1 MPGVNYGAESYHRQE
16 ADVMAREN
24 EKVIERLIK
33 CINDR
38 KVEVMDELFHD
49 DAVMDWP
56 QSGERI
62 VGGANR
68 RAIYGA
74 FPALPTITP
83 RRMVSAG
90 DLVVAEASLDYGGTA
105 PYKAVFIFEF
115 RDGKIARETAYW
127 SDAFPAPDWRSA
139 WVEKMD

>member
-1 MPGVNYGAESYHRQE
+1 
-16 ADVMAREN
+16 MAGKN

-33 CINDR
+33 CINEK

-62 VGGANR
+62 VGAANR

-74 FPALPTITP
+74 FPALPTIMP
-83 RRMVSAG
+83 RRMVSEG
-90 DLVVAEASLDYGGTA
+90 DLVVAEASLDYGGPA
-105 PYKAVFIFEF
+105 YKAVFIFEF
-115 RDGKIARETAYW
+115 RDGRIAKETAYW
-127 SDAFPAPDWRSA
+127 SEPFEAPDWRSK
-139 WVEKMD
+139 WVEKTD

>member
-1 MPGVNYGAESYHRQE
+1 
-16 ADVMAREN
+16 MATKN

-33 CINDR
+33 CINEK

-62 VGGANR
+62 VGAANR

-83 RRMVSAG
+83 RRMVSEG
-90 DLVVAEASLDYGGTA
+90 DLVVAEASLDYGGPA

-115 RDGKIARETAYW
+115 RGGKIAKETAYW
-127 SDAFPAPDWRSA
+127 SEPFEAPDWRA
-139 WVEKMD
+139 KWVEKAD

>member
-1 MPGVNYGAESYHRQE
+1 MHYRTELRHGEE
-16 ADVMAREN
+16 ADDMAKKN

-33 CINDR
+33 CINER

-62 VGGANR
+62 VGAANR

-83 RRMVSAG
+83 RRMVSEG
-90 DLVVAEASLDYGGTA
+90 DLVVAEASLDYGGPS

-115 RDGKIARETAYW
+115 RDGKIAKETAYW
-127 SDAFPAPDWRSA
+127 SEPFPAPDWRSE
-139 WVEKMD
+139 WVEKTD